1 MIGGA
6 LALTLLLADAAAAG
20 VAPLPVKPAS
30 EAGHTTDDIEQTLKT
45 GTDRDERMMVNVAVQ
60 GKGPY
65 RFLIDTGSQ
74 QTVVSNDLAGTLGLP
89 LGPEVTV
96 LGMAGTSNVSTARVD
111 TIAIGAKSFKDLT
124 VPLLEA
130 EHIGADGIVGT
141 DSLQGQRVTLDFA
154 NNSIAIAPAKL
165 SAQNSGYE
173 IVVHARKRLGRLIM
187 ADAKVDGIHVD
198 VVIDT
203 GATSAVGNL
212 ALQNVM
218 RKQVA
223 GVVRLSSV
231 TGDDLPAELVIAHS
245 LQIEKLSLTNVAI
258 AFADSP
264 AFREL
269 GLQKRPALF
278 LGMRELRVF
287 KRIAIDFSTRKVLFD
302 LPVAFANPGDTP
314 RENPND
320 FVRRIASSDAHPK

>member
-20 VAPLPVKPAS
+20 VAPLPAKPAP
-30 EAGHTTDDIEQTLKT
+30 EAGPTTDDIAQTLKT

-96 LGMAGTSNVSTARVD
+96 LGMAGTSNVATARVD

-154 NNSIAIAPAKL
+154 NNAIAIAPAIR
-165 SAQNSGYE
+165 SAQSNGYE

-187 ADAKVDGIHVD
+187 ADARVDGIHVD

-212 ALQNVM
+212 ALQNAM

-223 GVVRLSSV
+223 GVVRLASV

-269 GLQKRPALF
+269 GLRKRPALF

-302 LPVAFANPGDTP
+302 LPVALENASDTP